1 MRARTG
7 KVVKEI
13 TTHMKIRNRAK
24 STSLVPAT
32 ILQRIRA
39 RPMPKTKGR
48 DIPPTVMLI
57 TLFASR
63 SSLIFHNLGGSLF
76 ALRIEP
82 MEKNKDTIIFCMQR
96 QVE

>member
-1 MRARTG
+1 MRSLSSVRMRARTG

-48 DIPPTVMLI
+48 DIPPTVMFKA
-57 TLFASR
+57 LFCS
-63 SSLIFHNLGGSLF
+63 G
-76 ALRIEP
+76 E
-82 MEKNKDTIIFCMQR
+82 T
-96 QVE
+96 